1 MRKIVP
7 ILSTSLLLFASS
19 YLRAVGQ
26 GIPAAQEVSSPTMIP
41 PMVAPTNEN
50 SEVGR
55 IQSALGTSENPR
67 DGESANPGQGLPSE
81 ETALRIESANEPRS
95 SSSPGTE
102 STGETIAPRP
112 DPQTTTEPVTVETAA
127 FNGITPGV
135 STVQE
140 LTQRWGPPKN
150 TIDKGIETFHLYE
163 IPPFEQV
170 EVHIQK
176 DKVQAIIIRLDK
188 TYPADLV
195 ATHLELAEIRPVLV
209 SDPQG
214 EVLGQSFPERG
225 VLFSFAPAGEARKS
239 SNLVTQIILTPVS
252 PEPFILRAETF
263 WQAEPEKA
271 ARDLEEALKLDSK
284 AHRAWWFLSRI
295 QKELGQLKEAAASA
309 QHAVQLDPANLHY
322 RLTLAEILDQIGQD
336 DLAIQQLEQ
345 VIAVADQR
353 PHLKAR
359 ALCSLGTI
367 YQTMNKPDYKK
378 ALDYHFEAVKVAQP
392 LRTDPYPAIRI
403 EAKEV
408 LVDAHLGAAL
418 DIAWGPWEQKDS
430 VVPRWLE
437 RASALAKDLI
447 DSEHQSA
454 DKLFRV
460 STTALATSV
469 AMPQSIEPAPWID
482 AMDQCLQQLETEASP
497 IQQARLK
504 WDYGVALYDAVQC
517 FQVNGQHDLAQQYGE
532 KAIQALEAGM
542 VGRQSSGSDLYLVG
556 RLYFRLGAVHAIQNK
571 DHRQAISYFDKAIP
585 LFRRA
590 GHDVPETSIGRLG
603 ETLVSMGVSYWET
616 GQREKAISLTE
627 EGLQLMEK
635 AVQLGLM
642 NSSALDVPKSNLQTM
657 RQVNEKLAK
666 NSTADSANTQ
676 R

>member
-1 MRKIVP
+1 MRKIVQ
-7 ILSTSLLLFASS
+7 ILLAALLLSACSS
-19 YLRAVGQ
+19 LGAVGQ
-26 GIPAAQEVSSPTMIP
+26 SIPAAQDVFSPTAAP
-41 PMVAPTNEN
+41 PTRTPAHEN

-55 IQSALGTSENPR
+55 LQIPLGESENP
-67 DGESANPGQGLPSE
+67 GQALPSD
-81 ETALRIESANEPRS
+81 ETALRIEPANAPPNG
-95 SSSPGTE
+95 SSPEPE
-102 STGETIAPRP
+102 SRGGPISPRL
-112 DPQTTTEPVTVETAA
+112 DPKTTTEPVTVETAA
-127 FNGITPGV
+127 FNGVTPGV

-150 TIDKGIETFHLYE
+150 IIDKGIEAFHLYE

-170 EVHIQK
+170 EVHIQQG
-176 DKVQAIIIRLDK
+176 KVQAIIIRLGK
-188 TYPADLV
+188 TYPANLV
-195 ATHLELAEIRPVLV
+195 ATHLELSEIRPVLV
-209 SDPQG
+209 SNPQG
-214 EVLGQSFPERG
+214 EVLGQAFPERG
-225 VLFSFAPAGEARKS
+225 VLFSFAPAAEPGRS

-271 ARDLEEALKLDSK
+271 ARDLEQALKLDPK
-284 AHRAWWFLSRI
+284 AHRGWWLLSRI
-295 QKELGQLKEAAASA
+295 QKELGQPKDAAASG
-309 QHAVQLDPANLHY
+309 QQAVQLDPANLQY

-353 PHLKAR
+353 PHVKAR

-367 YQTMNKPDYKK
+367 YQTLNKPDYKK
-378 ALDYHFEAVKVAQP
+378 ALDNHFEAVKVAQP
-392 LRTDPYPAIRI
+392 LRTDPHPAIRI
-403 EAKEV
+403 AAKEV

-437 RASALAKDLI
+437 RAAALAQDLI

-469 AMPQSIEPAPWID
+469 AMPQTIDPGPWIE
-482 AMDQCLQQLETEASP
+482 AMDQCSQQLEAEASP
-497 IQQARLK
+497 VQQARLK

-542 VGRQSSGSDLYLVG
+542 AGRQFSGSDLYLVG

-571 DHRQAISYFDKAIP
+571 DHKQAITYFDKAVP
-585 LFRRA
+585 LFRKA
-590 GHDVPETSIGRLG
+590 GSDIPETSVGRLG

-616 GQREKAISLTE
+616 GERETAISLTE

-657 RQVNEKLAK
+657 RQINEKLAK
-666 NSTADSANTQ
+666 NPTADAANTQ